1 MADNGMRQTL
11 FTLLTILCFSTF
23 FISCNQKSKEG
34 MLVLTQMKGDVPAG
48 DYTSGKMWRYLPTA
62 RLVTLQPDN
71 PKGTL
76 QVLTPDFYSACG
88 PKIAY
93 DGRFLLFAG
102 QKNEN
107 DTWQIWEMDLSN
119 KKTRQVT
126 ASSENCID
134 PDYLPGNKLVFSKL
148 MDKGTLK
155 SGHMLFTCNLDG
167 SKISQITFDP
177 STYLASTIL
186 QDGRVLTIGKQ
197 LLPNEKKGAFKVM
210 RPDGTKQE
218 LFFKGDPTTSIHSP
232 AWEMGSGKIVFAAS
246 NGQNQ
251 NSIISIDYNRPLH
264 SMTNLTEGLQ
274 GDFYGVSTLQ
284 DEKLLTS
291 YRANK
296 DNLFSLYEF
305 DAEAKTLGK
314 PIYQDETYQILEAVA
329 IKSRHRPKK
338 LPSEVNPEVE
348 TALLMCQDINITAM
362 EDEGND
368 KTVEGAT
375 RFEILGID
383 ASLGIW
389 DTEKD
394 GSFYLKMPA
403 DTPFRIQTID
413 GNNQIVNGPGSWLY
427 LRPNERRGCV
437 GCHQNN
443 EMAPKNRQ
451 PLAVRKDPIQIGFAK
466 NGNDIEKYV
475 IE

>member
-93 DGRFLLFAG
+93 DGRFMLFAG

-107 DTWQIWEMDLSN
+107 DIWQIWEMDLSN

-126 ASSENCID
+126 ASNENCID

-148 MDKGTLK
+148 MDGGRMK
-155 SGHMLFTCNLDG
+155 SGHVLFTCNLDG
-167 SKISQITFDP
+167 SEINQITFDP

-197 LLPNEKKGAFKVM
+197 LFPNEKAGAFKVM

-218 LFFKGDPTTSIHSP
+218 LFFKGDSTTALHSP
-232 AWEMGSGKIVFAAS
+232 AWEMGNGKIVFAAS
-246 NGQNQ
+246 NGESQKN
-251 NSIISIDYNRPLH
+251 ILSIDYNRPLH
-264 SMTNLTEGLQ
+264 SMTNLTGGLQ
-274 GDFYGVSTLQ
+274 GDFYGISPLQ
-284 DEKLLTS
+284 EEKLLTT
-291 YRANK
+291 YRTNK
-296 DNLFSLYEF
+296 DNSFALYEF
-305 DAEAKTLGK
+305 DVKTNTLGK

-329 IKSRHRPKK
+329 IKSRQRPKK
-338 LPSEVNPEVE
+338 LPSEVNLEVE
-348 TALLMCQDINITAM
+348 TALLMCQDINVTAKK
-362 EDEGND
+362 DGGNENAVD
-368 KTVEGAT
+368 RAT

-383 ASLGIW
+383 ASLGVW
-389 DTEKD
+389 DIEKD

-413 GNNQIVNGPGSWLY
+413 ANNKIVNGPGSWLY

-443 EMAPKNRQ
+443 DMAPKNRQ
-451 PLAVRKDPIQIGFAK
+451 PLAVRNEPIHIIFPRNESDNETYLK
-466 NGNDIEKYV
+466 E
-475 IE
+475 